1 MRGDPYSPVF
11 GAVDSV
17 ALDDMVKC
25 VAWYDDERGYACRT
39 ADMCGSM
46 AQRGM

>member
-1 MRGDPYSPVF
+1 MRGDPHRPVF

-46 AQRGM
+46 ARRGM

>member
-1 MRGDPYSPVF
+1 VRSNPHISIF
-11 GAVDSV
+11 SAVDTV